1 MVGAGFRAALVGLFL
16 ALSVQTLDFVE
27 FEVPMRQKDEI
38 ALLTLTVAM
47 EAEGEP
53 LDGKLAVAWTIVNRS
68 RKFGWSL
75 SDTILKDKHFSAWNE
90 GSPTRMRLDVISD
103 DIMDDA
109 EWVAL
114 RSYHNLVADPTGGA
128 THYLNKELTKK
139 IRGGSL
145 PRWVAAMKETITIG
159 RHTFYA

>member
-1 MVGAGFRAALVGLFL
+1 
-16 ALSVQTLDFVE
+16 
-27 FEVPMRQKDEI
+27 MRTKDEI
-38 ALLTLTVAM
+38 ALLVFTVAM

-53 LDGKLAVAWTIVNRS
+53 YMGKLAVAWTIMNRS

-90 GSPTRMRLDVISD
+90 GSPTRMRLDVIAD
-103 DIMDDA
+103 DVMDSA
-109 EWVAL
+109 EQAVLHAYSGA
-114 RSYHNLVADPTGGA
+114 RREEDPTGGA

-139 IRGGSL
+139 IRGGRL
-145 PRWVAAMKETITIG
+145 PRWVATMKETVTIG